1 MMLAIVNPT
10 GAVPFFLALSQGLKR
25 AQRMRILRVSAFSA
39 FCLIAASGVA
49 VVPLTI
55 PLLADGLVE
64 LLPIP
69 AIPTLRT

>member
-49 VVPLTI
+49 VPLTI